1 VAEVT
6 QANSVNRFLAELSK
20 MEIDDDLNSE
30 NEQSLLNNSSN
41 KKSLVHAYFIYD
53 KTNDTSKCKTCPAT
67 VKGCNTTNLENH
79 LKTKK
84 HKSNEYLEYLKDK
97 ANAALSSNSKKIVGA
112 KAKSLLQPT
121 LPQV

>member
-1 VAEVT
+1 MTGSAGVR
-6 QANSVNRFLAELSK
+6 NKNK
-20 MEIDDDLNSE
+20 MERDEDLDSE
-30 NEQSLLNNSSN
+30 SEQSLLNSSN
-41 KKSLVHAYFIYD
+41 KKSIVHSFFIYD
-53 KTNDTSKCKTCPAT
+53 KTKDTSKCNTCPAT

-84 HKSNEYLEYLKDK
+84 HKSKEYLEYLEAKE
-97 ANAALSSNSKKIVGA
+97 NAALSSTCNSKKFVVA

>member
-1 VAEVT
+1 M
-6 QANSVNRFLAELSK
+6 Q
-20 MEIDDDLNSE
+20 IDDDLDSE

-41 KKSLVHAYFIYD
+41 KKSIVHSFFIYD
-53 KTNDTSKCKTCPAT
+53 KTKDTSKCNTCPAT

-84 HKSNEYLEYLKDK
+84 HKSNEYLEYLEAKE
-97 ANAALSSNSKKIVGA
+97 NAALSSNSKKIVVA
-112 KAKSLLQPT
+112 KAQSLLQPT